1 MKKLLLLSILFSL
14 AVFTCAKENIQQ
26 QSDIIFKA
34 MKDEISRSMDGLKAK
49 GMPKPYYIAYQI
61 ALQDY
66 FAVKSFM
73 GEETVTTSSNGDVV
87 INVMMRIGSP
97 KRDNSFFENTLISTA
112 EEQLPSFSYDSIR
125 KALWLQTDDVYKQ
138 ALDQYT
144 KKEAYF
150 KKKEIKQES
159 PDFSPAETVSDK
171 ANFKFKPYDKE
182 FLVNLAKK
190 MSAQGN
196 VKEIKKF
203 YTNITLLQQPE
214 FYLSSEGAEYIKDNS
229 AIVIFLQSEADTP
242 KGFPLAAS
250 KSLVYKD
257 IKELPSEEELI
268 NTAKD
273 FALEM
278 QAAVKSPKGEAFIGP
293 VLLQDDAANYLFQK
307 VFAKNIVRTKKV
319 YSLSSEKDLSMGEFA
334 TKKGLKIMPLDF
346 DVTDEPQRKTYKGKK
361 LLGYYTVDE
370 EGVAP
375 EEIKLVSNGKLTD
388 LPATRSSGKTN
399 GHARSAVYTDSL
411 YPHAFVSNL
420 FFSPKHTFPREEL
433 KNKLMKA
440 CRKENLDYC
449 YIIRRFDANNMTA
462 YRVDAKTGEETL
474 MHGFETPT
482 LSTRT
487 LRDIIA
493 SGNDFKA
500 YNFYSGTTPSYSI
513 VSPSV
518 ILEELELKP
527 SQAENKKPPKLEKPD
542 L

>member
-1 MKKLLLLSILFSL
+1 MKKFLLFTVLFSV
-14 AVFTCAKENIQQ
+14 AAFACAKENMQ

-34 MKDEISRSMDGLKAK
+34 MKDEITRSMDGLKAK
-49 GMPKPYYIAYQI
+49 GMPRPYYIAYQI

-73 GEETVTTSSNGDVV
+73 GEETLTTSSKGDVI

-112 EEQLPSFSYDSIR
+112 EEQLPSVSYDGIR

-150 KKKEIKQES
+150 KKKEIKQEN
-159 PDFSPAETVSDK
+159 PDFSPAQTVSDK
-171 ANFKFKPYDKE
+171 QNFKFKPYDKD
-182 FLVNLAKK
+182 FLVNL
-190 MSAQGN
+190 

-203 YTNITLLQQPE
+203 YTNITVLQQPE

-257 IKELPSEEELI
+257 IKELPSQEELI
-268 NTAKD
+268 NIAKD
-273 FALEM
+273 FSLEM

-361 LLGYYTVDE
+361 LLGYYNVDE
-370 EGVAP
+370 EGTAP

-420 FFSPKHTFPREEL
+420 FFSPKHTFSREEL

-462 YRVDAKTGEETL
+462 YKVDAKTGEETL
-474 MHGFETPT
+474 MHGFETPA

-487 LRDIIA
+487 LRDITA

-500 YNFYSGTTPSYSI
+500 YNFYSGSTPSYSI

-518 ILEELELKP
+518 ILQELELKP